1 MDYSYEIV
9 SVDENARVMEIVY
22 TADGRQP
29 IHVGAR
35 LPYVGETI
43 EQIVDMF
50 SPVRYWQE
58 RDTQV
63 VVPEV
68 GIKADFVRPTP
79 PPPTPE
85 QIQKKFEADIQQ
97 RLDAFASTK
106 NYDNILSACTYATSD
121 IPKFA
126 AEGQYCVNARDA
138 TWAKAYEILAE
149 VQTGTRPMP
158 TSIADIEADLPV
170 LAWPA

>member
-68 GIKADFVRPTP
+68 GIKADFVRSTP

-106 NYDNILSACTYATSD
+106 NYDGIMSACTYATSN

-149 VQTGTRPMP
+149 VQAGTRPMP